1 MINIKPTP
9 ANDIHHDDT
18 IRSEIV
24 VIDILRQPSIGIGF
38 ARPFLSFSLKNFFFF
53 QYNRARVK
61 RQHYL
66 SESEQKL
73 IILVI
78 TCNNICMHVV
88 GFLFL

>member
-38 ARPFLSFSLKNFFFF
+38 ARPFLSFSLKKIFFF
-53 QYNRARVK
+53 NTT
-61 RQHYL
+61 
-66 SESEQKL
+66 EQGLKDSTISL
-73 IILVI
+73 KVSRS
-78 TCNNICMHVV
+78 
-88 GFLFL
+88 

>member
-38 ARPFLSFSLKNFFFF
+38 ARPFLSFSLKIFFFF
-53 QYNRARVK
+53 NTT
-61 RQHYL
+61 
-66 SESEQKL
+66 EQGLKDSTISL
-73 IILVI
+73 KVSRS
-78 TCNNICMHVV
+78 
-88 GFLFL
+88 